1 MVIFVTF
8 SFTQLYKVVLE
19 RFRKINFADEENLIV
34 IIINGFRYSQQFFL
48 KNYTIGTFD
57 HKHESMNKVG

>member
-8 SFTQLYKVVLE
+8 SFTQLYKVVLK

-34 IIINGFRYSQQFFL
+34 IILINGFGILGNFFFENL
-48 KNYTIGTFD
+48 
-57 HKHESMNKVG
+57 H